1 MTGPTT
7 HREADRPEP
16 PGGRATGPG
25 GGAARPAAAT
35 GRGHGAG
42 AGWVRT
48 RLRAAPLA
56 TLLSAVLVFV
66 SVLLATA
73 LPRALDRGADQALR
87 AYLAEQGP
95 GPTSLV
101 ATAQTAGPGP
111 GSLLVATARSEELAA
126 LLDSSLAA
134 LRAAVGPDYR
144 LADSGPVYGVRA
156 KNSRSL
162 AGPGLVRPSDIAPNL
177 DLLHLPQIASH
188 SRLVE
193 GRWPSGGGGEG
204 TVPVALSKST
214 ADSIGAK
221 VGSVLEGSSDIASP
235 MSIEVVGLFAPADP
249 ADVYWSDTDT
259 SCLVQACL
267 KWDKKQEKSWWDA
280 SALVGPEGIGRLA
293 GWGTLA
299 TDFWRLP
306 VDIGAL
312 RAERLPEVAE
322 QIASYVSGPTA
333 NRLITESGHP
343 DIRITSELPKLFA
356 AAEARRQA
364 AAPLAAIGPAG
375 VAGVALVVFCLAA
388 GLTGDRR
395 EAELALLLA
404 RGGSRA
410 GILRRLLG
418 EGAVIVL
425 PAAVLAATLGV
436 LLLPTPRSAPGLLS
450 AAAVALAALLAFPV
464 RAFVLLSGPRAA
476 APRRRLV
483 AELLVLAAT
492 AAAVAEVR
500 RRGVAPA
507 GAGLDP
513 LLVAA
518 PLLLALCG
526 GLLLARIQPPLARLA
541 ARAAGRG
548 RGLTGFLGLARAAR
562 GNAGGAR
569 PSVLPLIA
577 LLLAVTTGGF
587 GSAVLAS
594 VDGARLE
601 AARGDV
607 GGDAH
612 VSAPPRE
619 ELAPEFVRAAGALP
633 GVRSSLGV
641 WTDRD
646 ALLMSDD
653 LAGTRVRAVV
663 ADPAAYAALSEAAG
677 RGRFDPARLAGGG
690 AADAPV
696 PVLISKNLAGK
707 DSGGEFRIHLA
718 GVELRARPVGLV
730 EGTPAEPSVEA
741 AVVVVPA
748 GPVTARV
755 PQAAHPNHWFALG
768 TVDEDRLR
776 ELVRAHAPASVAE
789 RTFVHTSAAVSAKLA
804 GDPLQHAAGQLFW
817 TSLAA
822 AAGFALLSVL
832 LTLVRAA
839 PERAALLARLRTMGL
854 RPRQGVVLV
863 LTESLPQV
871 LAAPLGGAL
880 TAVAAIALLGP
891 SVDVSTLVGA
901 TVPAGLGLGLR
912 PVLAQALGLA
922 GLVAL
927 AVLAEAAVTGR
938 RQITTEL
945 RAGDQR

>member
-7 HREADRPEP
+7 DPRTTAPR
-16 PGGRATGPG
+16 GR
-25 GGAARPAAAT
+25 
-35 GRGHGAG
+35 G

-66 SVLLATA
+66 CVLLATA
-73 LPRALDRGADQALR
+73 LPRALDRGADRALH

-95 GPTSLV
+95 ERTSLT
-101 ATAQTAGPGP
+101 ATAPTGQGRTGGDLAA
-111 GSLLVATARSEELAA
+111 SLDHVLAA
-126 LLDSSLAA
+126 LT
-134 LRAAVGPDYR
+134 AAVGPGYR

-156 KNSRSL
+156 KDARPL
-162 AGPGLVRPSDIAPNL
+162 AGPGLARPSDVAPNL
-177 DLLHLPQIASH
+177 GLLHLPRIASH
-188 SRLVE
+188 ARLAE
-193 GRWPSGGGGEG
+193 GRWPSGGSGGG
-204 TVPVALSKST
+204 TLPVALSKSA

-221 VGSVLEGSSDIASP
+221 VGSVLEGSSGIAPP
-235 MSIEVVGLFAPADP
+235 MSVEVVGLFAPADP
-249 ADVYWSDTDT
+249 ADAYWSDTAS
-259 SCLVQACL
+259 SCLVRACL
-267 KWDKKQEKSWWDA
+267 KWDEKHEKSWWDA
-280 SALVGPEGIGRLA
+280 AALVGPEGIERLA
-293 GWGTLA
+293 GWGTRA

-306 VDIGAL
+306 VDTGAL
-312 RAERLPEVAE
+312 RTDRLPEVGGR
-322 QIASYVSGPTA
+322 IASYVAGPTA
-333 NRLITESGHP
+333 TRLVAETGRG
-343 DIRITSELPKLFA
+343 DILIASELPKLFA

-375 VAGVALVVFCLAA
+375 VGGVALVVFCLAA

-410 GILRRLLG
+410 GVLRRLLG
-418 EGAVIVL
+418 EGAVTVL
-425 PAAVLAATLGV
+425 PAAVLAAALGV
-436 LLLPTPRSAPGLLS
+436 LLLPAPRPAPGLL
-450 AAAVALAALLAFPV
+450 AAGAVALAALLAFPV
-464 RAFVLLSGPRAA
+464 RACVLLSARRAA

-507 GAGLDP
+507 GTGLDP

-518 PLLLALCG
+518 PLLIALSG

-569 PSVLPLIA
+569 PSVLPLVA

-594 VDGARLE
+594 VDGARLQ

-612 VSAPPRE
+612 VATPLGE
-619 ELAPEFVRAAGALP
+619 ALTPEFLRAAGELP
-633 GVRSSLGV
+633 GVRTSLGV

-646 ALLMSDD
+646 ALLTADD
-653 LAGTRVRAVV
+653 PTGTHVRAVV
-663 ADPAAYAALSEAAG
+663 ADPAAYAELSDAAG
-677 RGRFDPARLAGGG
+677 RGRFDPARLARGG
-690 AADAPV
+690 ADAAV
-696 PVLISKNLAGK
+696 PVLISKNLSGK
-707 DSGGEFRIHLA
+707 DAGGEFRLRVA
-718 GVELRARPVGLV
+718 GGVELRARPAGPV
-730 EGTPAEPSVEA
+730 EGTPAEPSAEA
-741 AVVVVPA
+741 AVVVVPDWAVA
-748 GPVTARV
+748 GRV

-768 TVDEDRLR
+768 AVDEDRLR
-776 ELVRAHAPASVAE
+776 ELVRGHAPASVAE
-789 RTFVHTSAAVSAKLA
+789 RTFVRTSAGVSARLA
-804 GDPLQHAAGQLFW
+804 GDPLQEAAGQLFW

-871 LAAPLGGAL
+871 LAAPLGGAV

-891 SVDVSTLVGA
+891 AVDLSTLVGA

-912 PVLAQALGLA
+912 PVLVQALGLA
-922 GLVAL
+922 GLVAA
-927 AVLAEAAVTGR
+927 AVLAEAAVNGR

-945 RAGDQR
+945 RAGDRR

>member
-7 HREADRPEP
+7 DPRTTAPR
-16 PGGRATGPG
+16 
-25 GGAARPAAAT
+25 
-35 GRGHGAG
+35 GRGG

-73 LPRALDRGADQALR
+73 LPRALDRGADRALR
-87 AYLAEQGP
+87 AYLVEQGP
-95 GPTSLV
+95 AATSLV
-101 ATAQTAGPGP
+101 ATAQTSRREDPAGD
-111 GSLLVATARSEELAA
+111 LEHT
-126 LLDSSLAA
+126 LDA
-134 LRAAVGPDYR
+134 LRAAIGPGYG

-156 KNSRSL
+156 KDSRSL
-162 AGPGLVRPSDIAPNL
+162 TGPGLVRPSDIAPNL
-177 DLLHLPQIASH
+177 DLLHLPQLAAH

-193 GRWPSGGGGEG
+193 GRWPSGGGEG
-204 TVPVALSKST
+204 TVPVVLSKRA
-214 ADSIGAK
+214 ADTIGAK
-221 VGSVLEGSSDIASP
+221 VGSVLEGSSGIALP
-235 MSIEVVGLFAPADP
+235 MGIEVVGLFTPADP
-249 ADVYWSDTDT
+249 ADVYWTDT
-259 SCLVQACL
+259 GDTCLLQACL
-267 KWDKKQEKSWWDA
+267 RWDEMEEKSWWDT

-293 GWGTLA
+293 GWGTRS

-306 VDIGAL
+306 VDTGAL
-312 RAERLPEVAE
+312 RTDRLSEVAE

-333 NRLITESGHP
+333 NRLLTDTGRG

-395 EAELALLLA
+395 ATELALLLA

-410 GILRRLLG
+410 GVLRRLLG
-418 EGAVIVL
+418 ESAVTVL
-425 PAAVLAATLGV
+425 PAAALAAALGV
-436 LLLPTPRSAPGLLS
+436 LLLPAPRSAPSLI
-450 AAAVALAALLAFPV
+450 AAGAVTLAALLAFPV
-464 RAFVLLSGPRAA
+464 RAFVLLSARRAA

-518 PLLLALCG
+518 PLLIALSG
-526 GLLLARIQPPLARLA
+526 GLLLARLLPPLARLA

-562 GNAGGAR
+562 GSAGGAR
-569 PSVLPLIA
+569 PSVLPLVA

-587 GSAVLAS
+587 GSAVLAA
-594 VDGARLE
+594 VDGSRLQ

-619 ELAPEFVRAAGALP
+619 VLTPEFLRAAGALP

-646 ALLMSDD
+646 AFLMSDD
-653 LAGTRVRAVV
+653 LVGTRVRAVV
-663 ADPAAYAALSEAAG
+663 ADPAAYAALSDAAG
-677 RGRFDPARLAGGG
+677 RGRFDPSRLAAGGG
-690 AADAPV
+690 ADAPV
-696 PVLISKNLAGK
+696 PVLISKNLVGK
-707 DSGGEFRIHLA
+707 GSGGELRIRVA
-718 GVELRARPVGLV
+718 GGVELRTRPVGLV
-730 EGTPAEPSVEA
+730 EGTPAEPSAEA
-741 AVVVVPA
+741 AVVVIPA
-748 GPVTARV
+748 QPVTARV
-755 PQAAHPNHWFALG
+755 PEATRPNHWFALG
-768 TVDEDRLR
+768 PVDEERLR
-776 ELVRAHAPASVAE
+776 TLVRAHAPAPVAE
-789 RTFVHTSAAVSAKLA
+789 RTFVHTSAAVAAKLA
-804 GDPLQHAAGQLFW
+804 GDPLQHAAAQLFW
-817 TSLAA
+817 GSLAA
-822 AAGFALLSVL
+822 AAGFALLAVL

-839 PERAALLARLRTMGL
+839 PERGALLARLRTMGL

-891 SVDVSTLVGA
+891 SVDLSTLVGA
-901 TVPAGLGLGLR
+901 TVPAGLGPGLR
-912 PVLAQALGLA
+912 PVLVQALGLA
-922 GLVAL
+922 GLVAA
-927 AVLAEAAVTGR
+927 AVLAEAAVNGR

-945 RAGDQR
+945 RAGDRR

>member
-7 HREADRPEP
+7 APRTTAPR
-16 PGGRATGPG
+16 G
-25 GGAARPAAAT
+25 GG
-35 GRGHGAG
+35 G
-42 AGWVRT
+42 AGWVRI

-56 TLLSAVLVFV
+56 TLLSAVLVLV
-66 SVLLATA
+66 TVLLATA
-73 LPRALDRGADQALR
+73 LPRALDRGADRALH
-87 AYLAEQGP
+87 AYLADQGP
-95 GPTSLV
+95 AATSLV
-101 ATAQTAGPGP
+101 ATARTGESREPG
-111 GSLLVATARSEELAA
+111 ELPA

-134 LRAAVGPDYR
+134 LRDAVGPGFR

-156 KNSRSL
+156 KDAR
-162 AGPGLVRPSDIAPNL
+162 AITGPGLVRPSDIAPNL
-177 DLLHLPQIASH
+177 GLLHLPQVASH
-188 SRLVE
+188 ARLVE
-193 GRWPSGGGGEG
+193 GRWPSGGAEG
-204 TVPVALSKST
+204 TVQVVLAKGA

-221 VGSVLEGSSDIASP
+221 VGAVLEGSSAIAAP
-235 MSIEVVGLFAPADP
+235 MAVEVVGLFAPADA
-249 ADVYWSDTDT
+249 ADDYWSDTST
-259 SCLVQACL
+259 ACLLQACL
-267 KWDKKQEKSWWDA
+267 KWDSKQEKSWWDT
-280 SALVGPEGIGRLA
+280 SALAGPEAIGRLA
-293 GWGTLA
+293 GWGTRA

-312 RAERLPEVAE
+312 RTDRLAEAGE
-322 QIASYVSGPTA
+322 QIASYVAGPTA
-333 NRLITESGHP
+333 AGLPLATRHADLLVS
-343 DIRITSELPKLFA
+343 SELPKLFA

-375 VAGVALVVFCLAA
+375 VAGVALVVFFLAA

-418 EGAVIVL
+418 EGAVTVL
-425 PAAVLAATLGV
+425 PAAVLGAALGV
-436 LLLPTPRSAPGLLS
+436 LLLPTPRLAPGLL
-450 AAAVALAALLAFPV
+450 AAGAVTLAALLAFPV
-464 RAFVLLSGPRAA
+464 RAFVLLSARRAA

-483 AELLVLAAT
+483 AELLVLGAT

-526 GLLLARIQPPLARLA
+526 GLLLARVQPPLARLA

-548 RGLTGFLGLARAAR
+548 RGLTGFLGLARASR

-569 PSVLPLIA
+569 PSVLPLVA

-594 VDGARLE
+594 VDGARLQ

-612 VSAPPRE
+612 VSAPPGD
-619 ELAPEFVRAAGALP
+619 ELTPEFLREAGALP

-641 WTDRD
+641 WTNRD
-646 ALLMSDD
+646 ASLTADGLT
-653 LAGTRVRAVV
+653 GTRVRAVV
-663 ADPAAYAALSEAAG
+663 ADPAAYAALSDAAG
-677 RGRFDPARLAGGG
+677 RGRFDPAALAGGDGG
-690 AADAPV
+690 ASSPL
-696 PVLISKNLAGK
+696 PVLISRNLTGK
-707 DSGGEFRIHLA
+707 DAGGEFRIRFA
-718 GVELRARPVGLV
+718 GGVELRARPVGLV
-730 EGTPAEPSVEA
+730 EGTPAEPASEA
-741 AVVVVPA
+741 AVVVMPA
-748 GPVTARV
+748 GPVTARL
-755 PQAAHPNHWFALG
+755 PEAARPNHWFALG
-768 TVDEDRLR
+768 AVDEERLR
-776 ELVRAHAPASVAE
+776 EVVRAHAPASVAE
-789 RTFVHTSAAVSAKLA
+789 RTFVRTSAAVSAKLA
-804 GDPLQHAAGQLFW
+804 GDPLQHAAGRLFW

-822 AAGFALLSVL
+822 AAGFAVLSVL

-891 SVDVSTLVGA
+891 SVDLSTLVGA
-901 TVPAGLGLGLR
+901 SVPAGLGLGLR
-912 PVLAQALGLA
+912 PVLVQALGLA
-922 GLVAL
+922 GLVAA
-927 AVLAEAAVTGR
+927 AVLAEAAVNGR

-945 RAGDQR
+945 RAGDRR

>member
-7 HREADRPEP
+7 DPRTTAPR
-16 PGGRATGPG
+16 
-25 GGAARPAAAT
+25 
-35 GRGHGAG
+35 GRGG

-73 LPRALDRGADQALR
+73 LPRVLDRDADRALR

-95 GPTSLV
+95 APTSLV
-101 ATAQTAGPGP
+101 ATAETGRGAPGRDLP
-111 GSLLVATARSEELAA
+111 GSLDHA
-126 LLDSSLAA
+126 LAA
-134 LRAAVGPDYR
+134 LRAAVGPGYR

-156 KNSRSL
+156 KNQRPL
-162 AGPGLVRPSDIAPNL
+162 HGPGLVRPSDIAPNL
-177 DLLHLPQIASH
+177 GLLHLPQVASH

-193 GRWPSGGGGEG
+193 GRWPSGGAGGG
-204 TVPVALSKST
+204 TVPVVLAKDT
-214 ADSIGAK
+214 ADTIGAK
-221 VGSVLEGSSDIASP
+221 VGSVLKGASDLAEP
-235 MSIEVVGLFAPADP
+235 MDIEVVGLFAPFDP
-249 ADVYWSDTDT
+249 ADAYWSDSST
-259 SCLVQACL
+259 SCLLQACL
-267 KWDKKQEKSWWDA
+267 KWDSKHEKSWWDA
-280 SALVGPEGIGRLA
+280 AALVGPEGIERLA
-293 GWGTLA
+293 GWGTRA

-312 RAERLPEVAE
+312 RTDRLPGVTE
-322 QIASYVSGPTA
+322 QISSYVAGPTA
-333 NRLITESGHP
+333 NRLLTETGRA

-356 AAEARRQA
+356 TAEARRQA

-395 EAELALLLA
+395 EPELALLLA

-410 GILRRLLG
+410 GILRRVLG
-418 EGAVIVL
+418 EGAVTVL
-425 PAAVLAATLGV
+425 PAAVLAAALGV
-436 LLLPTPRSAPGLLS
+436 LLLPAPRPAPSLL
-450 AAAVALAALLAFPV
+450 AGGAVALVALLAFPV
-464 RAFVLLSGPRAA
+464 RAFVLLSGRRAA
-476 APRRRLV
+476 RPRRRLV

-507 GAGLDP
+507 GTGLDP

-518 PLLLALCG
+518 PLLIALSG

-594 VDGARLE
+594 VDGARLQ
-601 AARGDV
+601 AARGEV

-612 VSAPPRE
+612 VSTPLGEA
-619 ELAPEFVRAAGALP
+619 LSPEFLRAAGELP
-633 GVRSSLGV
+633 GVRRSLGV

-646 ALLMSDD
+646 ALLTADD
-653 LAGTRVRAVV
+653 PTGTHVRAVA
-663 ADPAAYAALSEAAG
+663 ADPAAYAELSGAAD
-677 RGRFDPARLAGGG
+677 RGRFDPALLARG
-690 AADAPV
+690 AADAAV
-696 PVLISKNLAGK
+696 PVLISKNLSGK
-707 DSGGEFRIHLA
+707 DAGGEFRLRVVG

-748 GPVTARV
+748 WAVTARV

-768 TVDEDRLR
+768 PVDEDRLR
-776 ELVRAHAPASVAE
+776 GLVRAHASASVAE
-789 RTFVHTSAAVSAKLA
+789 RTFVHTSAGVSAKLA
-804 GDPLQHAAGQLFW
+804 GDPLQHAAGRLFW

-854 RPRQGVVLV
+854 RPRQGVVLI

-871 LAAPLGGAL
+871 VAAPVGGAL

-891 SVDVSTLVGA
+891 SVDLSTLVGT

-912 PVLAQALGLA
+912 QVLGQALGLA
-922 GLVAL
+922 GLVAA
-927 AVLAEAAVTGR
+927 AVLAEAAVNGR

-945 RAGDQR
+945 RAGDRR

>member
-1 MTGPTT
+1 MTGPT
-7 HREADRPEP
+7 ADPR
-16 PGGRATGPG
+16 T
-25 GGAARPAAAT
+25 AAP
-35 GRGHGAG
+35 GRGGG

-56 TLLSAVLVFV
+56 TLLSAVLVLV

-95 GPTSLV
+95 AATSLV
-101 ATAQTAGPGP
+101 ATAQTA
-111 GSLLVATARSEELAA
+111 RSGDLPAF
-126 LLDSSLAA
+126 LDSSLAA
-134 LRAAVGPDYR
+134 LRAAVGPGYR

-156 KNSRSL
+156 KDSRSL
-162 AGPGLVRPSDIAPNL
+162 TGPGLARPSGIAPNL
-177 DLLHLPQIASH
+177 GLLHLPQIASH
-188 SRLVE
+188 GRLVE
-193 GRWPSGGGGEG
+193 GRWPSGGGEG
-204 TVPVALSKST
+204 TVPVALSKSA
-214 ADSIGAK
+214 ADSIGAT
-221 VGSVLEGSSDIASP
+221 VGSVLEGSSGIASP
-235 MSIEVVGLFAPADP
+235 MGIEVVGLFTPNDP
-249 ADVYWSDTDT
+249 GGVYWSDTAT
-259 SCLVQACL
+259 TCLLQACL
-267 KWDKKQEKSWWDA
+267 TWDQKQEKSWWEA

-293 GWGTLA
+293 GWGTRA

-306 VDIGAL
+306 VDTGAL
-312 RAERLPEVAE
+312 RADRQSEAAE
-322 QIASYVSGPTA
+322 QIASYVAGPTA
-333 NRLITESGHP
+333 NRLITETGHP
-343 DIRITSELPKLFA
+343 DIRITSELPKLLA

-404 RGGSRA
+404 RGGSRT
-410 GILRRLLG
+410 GVLRRLLG
-418 EGAVIVL
+418 EGVVTVL
-425 PAAVLAATLGV
+425 PAAVLAAGLGV
-436 LLLPTPRSAPGLLS
+436 VLLPTPRPVPGLLS
-450 AAAVALAALLAFPV
+450 AAAVTLAALLAFPV

-562 GNAGGAR
+562 GNSGGAR

-594 VDGARLE
+594 VDGARLQ

-619 ELAPEFVRAAGALP
+619 QLTPEFLRAAGALP
-633 GVRSSLGV
+633 GIRTSLGV

-646 ALLMSDD
+646 ALLMSED
-653 LAGTRVRAVV
+653 LIGTRVRAVV
-663 ADPAAYAALSEAAG
+663 ADPAAYAALSAAAG
-677 RGRFDPARLAGGG
+677 RGRFDPAGLAGGG
-690 AADAPV
+690 GADAPV
-696 PVLISKNLAGK
+696 PVLVSGNLAGK
-707 DSGGEFRIHLA
+707 GSGGEFRIRVA
-718 GVELRARPVGLV
+718 GGVELRARPVGLV

-741 AVVVVPA
+741 AVVVMPA

-755 PQAAHPNHWFALG
+755 PEAAHPNHWFALG
-768 TVDEDRLR
+768 TVDEERLR
-776 ELVRAHAPASVAE
+776 ELVRAHAPAAVAE
-789 RTFVHTSAAVSAKLA
+789 RTFVRTSSAVSAKFA
-804 GDPLQHAAGQLFW
+804 GDPLQKAAGRLFW

-854 RPRQGVVLV
+854 RPRQGVALL

-871 LAAPLGGAL
+871 LVAPLGGAL

-891 SVDVSTLVGA
+891 SLDLTTLVGA
-901 TVPAGLGLGLR
+901 PVPAGLGLGLR

-922 GLVAL
+922 GLVAV
-927 AVLAEAAVTGR
+927 AVLAEAAVNGR

-945 RAGDQR
+945 RAGDRR

>member
-7 HREADRPEP
+7 DPRTTGPGLIRKTR
-16 PGGRATGPG
+16 PGGRG
-25 GGAARPAAAT
+25 
-35 GRGHGAG
+35 G

-73 LPRALDRGADQALR
+73 LPRAVDRGADRALR
-87 AYLAEQGP
+87 AYLAEEGP
-95 GPTSLV
+95 ERTSLT
-101 ATAQTAGPGP
+101 ATAQTGRGRTGGDLPA
-111 GSLLVATARSEELAA
+111 SLDHVLAA
-126 LLDSSLAA
+126 LT
-134 LRAAVGPDYR
+134 AAVGPGYR

-156 KNSRSL
+156 KDARPL
-162 AGPGLVRPSDIAPNL
+162 TGPGLVRPSDIAPNL
-177 DLLHLPQIASH
+177 GLLHLPQVASH
-188 SRLVE
+188 GRLVE
-193 GRWPSGGGGEG
+193 GRWPSGGAGEG
-204 TVPVALSKST
+204 PVPVVLAKST

-221 VGSVLEGSSDIASP
+221 VGSVLEGTSGIAPP

-249 ADVYWSDTDT
+249 SDVYWTDST
-259 SCLVQACL
+259 STCLLKACL

-280 SALVGPEGIGRLA
+280 AALVGPEGIERLA
-293 GWGTLA
+293 GWGTRA

-306 VDIGAL
+306 VDTGAL
-312 RAERLPEVAE
+312 RTDRLPEVSG
-322 QIASYVSGPTA
+322 QIASYVAGPTA
-333 NRLITESGHP
+333 GRLVSETGRA
-343 DIRITSELPKLFA
+343 DILITSELPKLFA

-410 GILRRLLG
+410 GVLRRLLG
-418 EGAVIVL
+418 EGAVTVL
-425 PAAVLAATLGV
+425 PAAVLAAALGV
-436 LLLPTPRSAPGLLS
+436 LLLPAPRPAPGLL
-450 AAAVALAALLAFPV
+450 AAGAVALAALLAFPV
-464 RAFVLLSGPRAA
+464 RAFVLLSARRAA

-518 PLLLALCG
+518 PLLIALSG
-526 GLLLARIQPPLARLA
+526 GLLLARILPPLARLA

-562 GNAGGAR
+562 GSAGGAR
-569 PSVLPLIA
+569 PSVLPLVA

-594 VDGARLE
+594 VDGARLQ

-612 VSAPPRE
+612 VATPLGE
-619 ELAPEFVRAAGALP
+619 ALTPEFLRAADALP

-646 ALLMSDD
+646 ALLTADD
-653 LAGTRVRAVV
+653 PTGTHVRAVV
-663 ADPAAYAALSEAAG
+663 ADPAAYARLSGAAG
-677 RGRFDPARLAGGG
+677 RGRFDPARLAQGG
-690 AADAPV
+690 ATDAAV
-696 PVLISKNLAGK
+696 PVLISKNLSGK
-707 DSGGEFRIHLA
+707 DAGGEFRIHLA
-718 GVELRARPVGLV
+718 GGVELRARPAGLV
-730 EGTPAEPSVEA
+730 EGTPAEPSAEA

-748 GPVTARV
+748 WAVAARV

-768 TVDEDRLR
+768 PVDEDRLR
-776 ELVRAHAPASVAE
+776 ELVRAHASASVAE
-789 RTFVHTSAAVSAKLA
+789 RTFVHTSAGVSAKLA

-822 AAGFALLSVL
+822 AAGFALLAVL

-854 RPRQGVVLV
+854 RPRQGLVLV

-891 SVDVSTLVGA
+891 SVDLSTLVGA

-912 PVLAQALGLA
+912 PVLVQALGLA
-922 GLVAL
+922 GLVAA
-927 AVLAEAAVTGR
+927 AVLAEAAVNGR

-945 RAGDQR
+945 RAGDRR